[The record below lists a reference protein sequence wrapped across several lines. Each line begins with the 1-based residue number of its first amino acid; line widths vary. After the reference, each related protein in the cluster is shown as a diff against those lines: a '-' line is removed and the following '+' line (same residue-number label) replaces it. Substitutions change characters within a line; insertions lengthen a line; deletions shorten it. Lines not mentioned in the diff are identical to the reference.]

1 MCSSRSTIRLPAEVA
16 TRSGPERLQRV
27 IARSGLTSRR
37 GADDLIVAGRVSVDG
52 EVASPGR
59 RVDAATVEVLV
70 DGLRLPVDPGLVYY
84 ALHKPLGVISTTR
97 DPQGRRTVTDL
108 VPPNPPVYPV
118 GRLDADSTG
127 LLLLTND
134 GDFANL
140 VTHPR
145 YGITKTY
152 QVMVEGLPTRRDMAL
167 LRHGVQLEDGP
178 ARVLTIRKIGDDRR
192 RSHLEVTMGEGRN
205 REVRRMFAALGF
217 PVVHLHR
224 NMIGPLRERNLTS
237 GDWRHL
243 EMEEVRA
250 FYRHVGTRDDH
261 QDNDHQG
268 TVRR

>member
-1 MCSSRSTIRLPAEVA
+1 MA
-16 TRSGPERLQRV
+16 TGSGPQRLQRV

-37 GADDLIVAGRVSVDG
+37 GADALIVAGRVSVNG
-52 EVASPGR
+52 EVASPGLL
-59 RVDAATVEVLV
+59 VDAATVEVLV
-70 DGLRLPVDPGLVYY
+70 DGLKLPVDPGKVYY
-84 ALHKPLGVISTTR
+84 VLHKPAGVISTTR

-108 VPPNPPVYPV
+108 VPSYPPVYPV

-145 YGITKTY
+145 YEITKTY
-152 QVMVEGLPTRRDMAL
+152 QVMVDGLPTRRDMAL
-167 LRHGVQLEDGP
+167 LRQGVQLEDGP
-178 ARVLTIRKIGDDRR
+178 ARALAIRKIGDDRR
-192 RSHLEVTMGEGRN
+192 RSHLEVTIREGRN

-224 NMIGPLRERNLTS
+224 NMIGPLQERNLTS

-250 FYRHVGTRDDH
+250 FYRHVSAGDEH
-261 QDNDHQG
+261 QDGKHQG